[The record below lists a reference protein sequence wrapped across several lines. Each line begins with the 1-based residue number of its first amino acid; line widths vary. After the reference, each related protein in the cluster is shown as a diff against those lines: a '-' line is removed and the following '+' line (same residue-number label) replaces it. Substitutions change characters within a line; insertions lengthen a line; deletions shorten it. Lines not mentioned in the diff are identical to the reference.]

1 MKNTKM
7 LLLASA
13 IPSRIGGF
21 QMKRMLFLLSTG
33 LLLGTQ
39 CALATTLIV
48 GTCRP
53 GTHFTT
59 ISAAVAAAPS
69 GATVEVCP
77 GTYSEQVQISTP
89 LNLTGL
95 TSGNSGRVI
104 VTPPSGGLT
113 ASFASPIDGVV
124 VFPQVMVTTGPVN
137 VTGITVDG
145 TGNGVSADWLAGIAY
160 VSGASGTVN
169 GVTAREEIGG
179 THGVGIW
186 AENANSTSESVTIE
200 NSQIHDTDNTGILA
214 RSSTTSAQLTVKL
227 VGNQMINTPFGIR
240 NNSAGTVMGNVITD
254 HSSVGIWTVSLSTAS
269 VVGNTIS
276 ALRGGGGDVT
286 GIRVAGAG
294 ESVKSNVILDEN
306 GTIASYGIDI
316 RNATGATVE
325 ANKITNA
332 NIGIEFVCKTGNTV
346 SGNTINDASLGLD
359 LVPTGL
365 SVPGTY
371 QNVDNLRTGGC

>member
-1 MKNTKM
+1 
-7 LLLASA
+7 
-13 IPSRIGGF
+13 
-21 QMKRMLFLLSTG
+21 MKRMFLLLSTG
-33 LLLGTQ
+33 LLIGTQ

-59 ISAAVAAAPS
+59 ISAAVAAAPT

-77 GTYSEQVQISTP
+77 GNYAEQVTISTP

-113 ASFASPIDGVV
+113 ASFTSPIDGVV
-124 VFPQVMVTTGPVN
+124 VFSQVLVTTGPVN
-137 VTGITVDG
+137 IKNITVDG

-160 VSGASGTVN
+160 ESGASGTVN

-186 AENANSTSESVTIE
+186 AENANSTSETITIE

-214 RSSTTSAQLTVKL
+214 RSSTTSAELTANL
-227 VGNQMINTPFGIR
+227 LGNQMINTPFGIR
-240 NNSAGTVMGNVITD
+240 NNSAGTVIGNVITD
-254 HSSVGIWTVSLSTAS
+254 HSSVGIWTVTLSTAS

-294 ESVKSNVILDEN
+294 EIVKSNIILDEN

-316 RNATGATVE
+316 RNATGAKVE
-325 ANKITNA
+325 ANKITDA
-332 NIGIEFVCKTGNTV
+332 NIGIEFVCKTGNAV
-346 SGNTINDASLGLD
+346 SGNTINDAGLGLD

-371 QNVDNLRTGGC
+371 QNVDKVRTGGC

>member
-1 MKNTKM
+1 MKNTKI
-7 LLLASA
+7 LLLATA
-13 IPSRIGGF
+13 IASRIGGF
-21 QMKRMLFLLSTG
+21 QMKRMFLLLSTG

-39 CALATTLIV
+39 CAVGATLIV

-59 ISAAVAAAPS
+59 ISEAVAAAPS

-77 GTYSEQVQISTP
+77 GTYSEQVKISTP

-113 ASFASPIDGVV
+113 ASFTSPIDGVV
-124 VFPQVMVTTGPVN
+124 VFPQVLVTTGPVN
-137 VTGITVDG
+137 IKNITVDG

-160 VSGASGTVN
+160 ESGASGTVN

-186 AENANSTSESVTIE
+186 AENANSTSETITIE

-214 RSSTTSAQLTVKL
+214 RSSTTSAELTANL
-227 VGNQMINTPFGIR
+227 LGNQMINTPFGIR

-254 HSSVGIWTVSLSTAS
+254 HSSVGIWTVTLSTAS

-294 ESVKSNVILDEN
+294 EIVKSNIILDEN

-325 ANKITNA
+325 ANKITDA
-332 NIGIEFVCKTGNTV
+332 NIGIEFVCKTGNAV
-346 SGNTINDASLGLD
+346 SGNTINDAGLGLD

-371 QNVDNLRTGGC
+371 QNVDVLRIGGC